1 MGSEVNKNA
10 NEKTYYMHI
19 KMIGKDIEGF
29 NKGINEAISL
39 KNIIKLWNFDPI
51 QKEAT
56 NTNQLNEYFDR
67 LKKIKEDE
75 DKTQDLKELLILKI
89 NNLLDPEVKIIIERM
104 DELSEK
110 QYMPLVLLLT
120 IEDTQKKLDINT
132 EEYEQIDPRLIFI
145 EKYSED
151 AKQIEEIISPKLLRF
166 FSILN
171 ELGDRFTI
179 GKDDNLDSYDLINHY
194 FPFNLNIACIGRFGQ
209 GKSTGVNEILK
220 EYKAPE
226 SSKGSSQTKNLTFY
240 QVENAPVR
248 ILDIPGFENEQT
260 VKDAIEK
267 FKYCRDKMNNMKE
280 NLHIIL
286 YFLNFYEERAFTKL
300 EYPIFEEI
308 IEHESS
314 KIIYVITHSS
324 PNIQAKIKK
333 KVYDRIN
340 SGIQGITKDTHIEN
354 KIEKFKA
361 SENNVVFVNFHKNDL
376 NGDEPFGQKELFQ
389 KIHDFF
395 IESSDYKNSLKE
407 LSKEQMEFQISKLRN
422 QAEDIIFWHK
432 VGSYFGSL
440 IPILGDIGYFFIK
453 KDAIKKIGKVFDL
466 DPIFSEKIIK
476 ENNYIDN
483 VPIPK
488 SVKEIILPIQFMIY
502 PIPIYNLVK
511 ILDTFVINYRE
522 KRINL
527 KNTYIQ
533 ASNYFQL

>member
-29 NKGINEAISL
+29 NKGIKESISL
-39 KNIIKLWNFDPI
+39 KNIIKLWNFDSI
-51 QKEAT
+51 QREDT
-56 NTNQLNEYFDR
+56 NANQLNEYFDR

-110 QYMPLVLLLT
+110 QYMPLILLLT

-145 EKYSED
+145 EKYTQD
-151 AKQIEEIISPKLLRF
+151 DKQIEEIISPKLLRF

-179 GKDDNLDSYDLINHY
+179 GKGDNLDSYDLINNY

-226 SSKGSSQTKNLTFY
+226 SSKGCSQTKSLTFY

-286 YFLNFYEERAFTKL
+286 YFLNFNEKRAFTKL

-308 IEHESS
+308 VKHETS
-314 KIIYVITHSS
+314 KIIYVFTHSS
-324 PNIQAKIKK
+324 PNIQAKIKNK
-333 KVYDRIN
+333 AYDRIN
-340 SGIQGITKDTHIEN
+340 SGIQGITKDTQIEN

-395 IESSDYKNSLKE
+395 IESNDYKNSLKE
-407 LSKEQMEFQISKLRN
+407 LDKEKMELQILKLRK
-422 QAEDIIFWHK
+422 QVEDILFWHR
-432 VGSYFGSL
+432 VGSI
-440 IPILGDIGYFFIK
+440 IPFVGCFLCLLIK
-453 KDAIKKIGKVFDL
+453 KEAIKKIEKCFDL
-466 DPIFSEKIIK
+466 DSDFSKNVLMNFFSPIKSILLPLFGFNIFLINEINEMLDI
-476 ENNYIDN
+476 
-483 VPIPK
+483 
-488 SVKEIILPIQFMIY
+488 SVKYYKAKQ
-502 PIPIYNLVK
+502 K
-511 ILDTFVINYRE
+511 
-522 KRINL
+522 KL

-533 ASNYFQL
+533 ASYYFQN